1 MAESNKLVIRKI
13 VVGRPISTALSSG
26 TLNSMSDVSLNGK
39 QNGQG
44 IFYNTAAN
52 RWENGTFTAGEG
64 IDISWD
70 SSANTLTF
78 IAEYADSDNAGVAK
92 FTSSDFSVDSVGKV
106 DIKFNSLPESLIPAS
121 DSAYDLGS
129 ASKKWRSLYLSA
141 GTIYLG
147 DNKAISLDS
156 SSGTLL
162 FDGQSVLIAGSSAS
176 DSDIRNLFTASGGLS
191 YNSSTGA
198 FTDSDR
204 TRSQILN
211 LINVTGGGLSY
222 NAATGTIT
230 DSDRSTSQIKG
241 LFTASGGG
249 LTYNS
254 STGAFTDSDRST
266 SQIKGLFSATGG
278 GLTYNSSTGVFTD
291 SDRSTAQIKGLFTA
305 SGAGLTYN
313 SSTGAFTDSDRS
325 RAQILGLHT
334 GGTGITYNNS
344 TGAISLTGDSN
355 TFSGLT
361 VTNNLTVSGNLVVAG
376 TRTEVNTATLSVEDN
391 IITLNSNVTGT
402 PNTNAGIE
410 VNRGNQN
417 TKSIQWNETADKW
430 YVESDG
436 NGTFVTGLLETDS
449 ATIGGHPILT
459 DNDGAFIKGLLSGS
473 TGITYS
479 NSTGA
484 ISITNTGVAS
494 ATYGSS
500 TAIPVFT
507 VNAQGQID
515 SAGVVD
521 VAGVNSAS
529 WDSASNR
536 YRIALATGDN
546 IDTTIGGF
554 NNISFKSLSDSAQTV
569 IRSQLNV
576 VGSLSYD
583 SATGQLSYTDSDRS
597 AASIKGLFTASGGGL
612 SYNNST
618 GAFTDSD
625 RSRAQILGLHTG
637 STGITYS
644 NSTGAISITNTG
656 VAAATYGSAT
666 AIPVLT
672 INAQGQIDS
681 AGTIG
686 VSGITGVSFDS
697 ATGILTVA
705 TSGDD
710 YTSGITKPLKVGGSL
725 SYDSATAV
733 LTYTD
738 SDRSRA
744 QILGLHTGTSGVTYN
759 NTTGVISIGQPV
771 GTDDSV
777 TFSGLYVS
785 GDFKVG
791 GTTTT
796 VSTANLVVE
805 DPLIQ
810 LASANEVSDVVDIG
824 FVGHYYRNAKRR
836 HTGFFRDASNQQYY
850 LFNNLIDSGMDSTA
864 PPSVINR
871 AATDYDDASLNVGKL
886 IAADSVTSGGNA
898 VLTVAKTSWIRNLFS
913 ASGGGLSYNS
923 STGAFADSDRS
934 AAQIKGLVSVTDAG
948 GDGSLSYNSSTGVI
962 TYTGPSASEVRTHLT
977 ATGGLKVSSGV
988 FSLDSNAFTPSVR
1001 SQLNVVGSLSY
1012 DSSTGQL
1019 SYTDSDRSAASIKGL
1034 FSATGGGLSYNSST
1048 GVITDSDRTSAQIKG
1063 LFTVTGGGLS
1073 YNSSTGVITDSDRT
1087 ANQIKELFTGGT
1099 GITFDSGAI
1108 SLTGDSNTFS
1118 GLTVTNNLTVK
1129 GNLIVAGT
1137 RTEVNTAVLNIEDNI
1152 ITLNSGTTGTPSEN
1166 AGILVD
1172 RGNLISKSIQ
1182 WNEGADK
1189 WYIESDGNGSLMTGL
1204 LEADSATIGG
1214 HPILTDNDGA
1224 FIKGLFSAT
1233 GGGLSYNNSTGVF
1246 TDSDRSRAQI
1256 LGMIQVGNGLNWS
1269 ADSGLM
1275 TLSGNAYERYE
1286 YSATAGQ
1293 VTFVDSDVAGN
1304 VLSYNTLAS
1313 FITLNGVI
1321 LDPSDYTASNGT
1333 SVVLTSGTDSADI
1346 LGVYA
1351 FNVNGVSDTV
1361 SATNGGTFQSNLVV
1375 SGSLTAT
1382 TLVGAGTGIT
1392 SLNGAVVMNAIK
1404 AVDSNG
1410 SGLNA
1415 DTLDGQQG
1423 AYYRINVYNAAG
1435 TLLN

>member
-26 TLNSMSDVSLNGK
+26 TLASMSDVSINGK

-249 LTYNS
+249 LSYNS
-254 STGAFTDSDRST
+254 STGAFTDSDRSRA
-266 SQIKGLFSATGG
+266 QILGLHTGSTGITYSDSTGAISITNTGVAAATYGSATAIPVLTINAQGQIDSAGTIGVSGITGVSFDSATGILTVATSGDNYTSGITKPLKVG
-278 GLTYNSSTGVFTD
+278 GSLSYDSATAVLTY
-291 SDRSTAQIKGLFTA
+291 
-305 SGAGLTYN
+305 
-313 SSTGAFTDSDRS
+313 TDSDRS

-479 NSTGA
+479 DSTGA

-625 RSRAQILGLHTG
+625 RSAASIKGLFTASG
-637 STGITYS
+637 GGLSYN
-644 NSTGAISITNTG
+644 NSTG
-656 VAAATYGSAT
+656 V
-666 AIPVLT
+666 
-672 INAQGQIDS
+672 
-681 AGTIG
+681 
-686 VSGITGVSFDS
+686 F
-697 ATGILTVA
+697 
-705 TSGDD
+705 
-710 YTSGITKPLKVGGSL
+710 
-725 SYDSATAV
+725 
-733 LTYTD
+733 TD

-796 VSTANLVVE
+796 ISTSNLIVE
-805 DPLIQ
+805 DPLIH
-810 LASANEVSDVVDIG
+810 LANANEVSDVVDIG
-824 FVGHYYRNAKRR
+824 FVGHYYRNAQRR

-913 ASGGGLSYNS
+913 ATGGGLSYNS
-923 STGAFADSDRS
+923 STG
-934 AAQIKGLVSVTDAG
+934 
-948 GDGSLSYNSSTGVI
+948 
-962 TYTGPSASEVRTHLT
+962 
-977 ATGGLKVSSGV
+977 V
-988 FSLDSNAFTPSVR
+988 F
-1001 SQLNVVGSLSY
+1001 
-1012 DSSTGQL
+1012 
-1019 SYTDSDRSAASIKGL
+1019 TDSDRSAASIKGL
-1034 FSATGGGLSYNSST
+1034 FSASGGGLSYNSST

-1256 LGMIQVGNGLNWS
+1256 LGMIQAGNGLNWS

-1275 TLSGNAYERYE
+1275 TLSGHAYERYE

-1333 SVVLTSGTDSADI
+1333 SVVLASGTDSADI